1 MARREA
7 LVHLSAQARIQ
18 AIYAFREDDHTLRN
32 AAYVMPKVF
41 RHDVEMAPGFG
52 GGVPHFL
59 AECPEIPANGPELLV
74 QGPELPSESSELL
87 LKGPEVLAHGPE
99 VLAHGPEVL
108 AHGPEVLAKGAEI
121 LVQGSEVLAEGSE
134 FATHIVAKGAQDLLE
149 VSASLGAHGATL
161 ASARIYFKCAASDT
175 ALY

>member
-99 VLAHGPEVL
+99 VLA
-108 AHGPEVLAKGAEI
+108 KGAEI
-121 LVQGSEVLAEGSE
+121 LVQGSEVLAEGPE
-134 FATHIVAKGAQDLLE
+134 FATHIVAKGTQDLLE
-149 VSASLGAHGATL
+149 VSASLGVHGATL

>member
-74 QGPELPSESSELL
+74 QGPELPLESSELL
-87 LKGPEVLAHGPE
+87 LK
-99 VLAHGPEVL
+99 GPEVL

-149 VSASLGAHGATL
+149 VSASLGVHGATL